1 MKVRALEQIFVLD
14 TVNKSILNFTPYFLL
29 NILCGNIQEE
39 FPILHMWLNDVM
51 VQCEVPNTF

>member
-29 NILCGNIQEE
+29 NILCGNFQEE
-39 FPILHMWLNDVM
+39 FPILLMWLNDVM